1 MTTRFSQI
9 YLNRGGPTKDSTRF
23 RNRLS
28 AFFSQELFGRY
39 NTPCKS
45 AYEVETGDTVPW
57 VAGSQYF
64 QKVFEKAEV
73 RDVLDAVTLTYRV
86 LHKHLDKSAAAKW
99 REFVIRALQE
109 ENLGYR
115 LDNNCVV
122 HFHVDEEFERNR
134 AAALAVIELPE
145 FGAVRSAFED
155 AYRYLDSERQDTKAA
170 VRSIFEALEV
180 LTKLVV
186 PGTQRL
192 TKNICIQQLRNACLA
207 VCDGDTVE
215 QEVLA
220 DLFTSF
226 GYWVEAV
233 HHYRHGQLAHEQVA
247 PSEETAIF
255 ILSAG
260 TTFLRQIANFA
271 SRITLAVPPSGPALR

>member
-9 YLNRGGPTKDSTRF
+9 YLERGHPTKDSTRF

-28 AFFSQELFGRY
+28 AYFSQELFGRY
-39 NTPCKS
+39 NAPCKA
-45 AYEVETGDTVPW
+45 AYEIETGDTVPW
-57 VAGSQYF
+57 IGGSQYF
-64 QKVFEKAEV
+64 QKIFEKAEI

-86 LHKHLDKSAAAKW
+86 LHKHQDKSATGKW
-99 REFVIRALQE
+99 REFVIRVLQE

-115 LDNNCVV
+115 LDTDCVV
-122 HFHVDEEFERNR
+122 HFYVDEEFERNR
-134 AAALAVIELPE
+134 AATLAAIELPQ

-155 AYRYLDSERQDTKAA
+155 AYHHLNSERKDTKAA

-180 LTKLVV
+180 LIKLAV

-192 TKNICIQQLRNACLA
+192 NKNVCIQQLRSACLA
-207 VCDGDTVE
+207 VCGGDTVE

-220 DLFTSF
+220 DLFASL
-226 GYWVEAV
+226 GYWVDAV
-233 HHYRHGQLAHEQVA
+233 HRYRHGQLAHEPVA

-255 ILSAG
+255 ILSTG
-260 TTFLRQIANFA
+260 TTFLRQIANYA
-271 SRITLAVPPSGPALR
+271 SRIPLATPPSEPALR